1 MNDNIRA
8 FAGQVE
14 DRLQNVY
21 KMGNYSKKFGY
32 QGLNTKNMDD
42 DDDAKSVKSAGVG
55 GKVSTFEKLLHK
67 DNNRLNRMQNQAK
80 SYLEKEGGFT
90 GEVSKMS
97 SYSRLSSASL
107 PDLTG
112 KGRIGGAIL
121 PMVGSAR

>member
-1 MNDNIRA
+1 
-8 FAGQVE
+8 
-14 DRLQNVY
+14 
-21 KMGNYSKKFGY
+21 
-32 QGLNTKNMDD
+32 MDD

-55 GKVSTFEKLLHK
+55 GKISTFEKLLHK